1 MAFTLRQIEVFVEAA
16 KDQNF
21 RKTADRLNISQPA
34 ISRHIH
40 LLEQHAGG
48 RLFVRE
54 RGSHAQLSPLGQAM
68 LVEARAMLRAAHKV
82 SSAAD
87 GDGEGEVT
95 VRIAAGNYL
104 LDHWIRP
111 NVRRMFGA
119 QDGLNL
125 EFVQAPQHE
134 ELLRL
139 LQEGEVDCAFY
150 TGNPADVPGLAFTP
164 LRETSVG
171 IYASPALAAR
181 VRQVPQDL
189 AGLPFILSNRDTP
202 SEAWQ
207 RAMLHNAG
215 VDEVQAAARS
225 QFMEVIIDHVVEGH
239 GAGLVFDDDARP
251 FVDKG
256 QMVRLPLDF
265 PAGQRILVVRSDAQ
279 PQPRRERVI
288 RAISRLLQQG

>member
-1 MAFTLRQIEVFVEAA
+1 MAFTLRQIEVFAEAA

-34 ISRHIH
+34 ISRHIQ
-40 LLEQHAGG
+40 LLERHAGG
-48 RLFVRE
+48 RLFVRD
-54 RGSHAQLSPLGQAM
+54 RGSHAQLSPLGETM

-82 SSAAD
+82 NSAAD
-87 GDGEGEVT
+87 ADGEEVT

-111 NVRRMFGA
+111 NVRRIFGA

-125 EFVQAPQHE
+125 EFVQALQHE

-139 LQEGEVDCAFY
+139 LQESAVDCAFY
-150 TGNPADVPGLAFTP
+150 TGNLLDVPGLEFTP

-171 IYASPALAAR
+171 LYASPAMAAR

-189 AGLPFILSNRDTP
+189 AGLMFILSNRDTP

-207 RAMLHNAG
+207 RAMLQKAG
-215 VDEVQAAARS
+215 VEKVQVAARS
-225 QFMEVIIDHVVEGH
+225 QFMEVIIDHVVDGR
-239 GAGLVFDDDARP
+239 GAGLVFDEDARP
-251 FVDKG
+251 FVDQG
-256 QMVRLPLDF
+256 QIVRLPLDF
-265 PAGQRILVVRSDAQ
+265 PAGQRILVMRSDAQ
-279 PQPRRERVI
+279 PQPRKERVI

>member
-1 MAFTLRQIEVFVEAA
+1 MAFTLRQIEVFAEAA

-34 ISRHIH
+34 ISRHIQ
-40 LLEQHAGG
+40 LLERHAGG
-48 RLFVRE
+48 RLFVRD
-54 RGSHAQLSPLGQAM
+54 RGSHAQLSPLGETM

-82 SSAAD
+82 NSAAD
-87 GDGEGEVT
+87 ADGEEVT

-111 NVRRMFGA
+111 NVRRIFGA

-125 EFVQAPQHE
+125 EFVQALQHE
-134 ELLRL
+134 HLLRL
-139 LQEGEVDCAFY
+139 LQESAVDCAFY
-150 TGNPADVPGLAFTP
+150 TGNLLDVPGLEFTP

-171 IYASPALAAR
+171 LYASPAMAAR

-189 AGLPFILSNRDTP
+189 AGLMFILSNRDTP

-207 RAMLHNAG
+207 RAMLQKAG
-215 VDEVQAAARS
+215 VEKVQVAARS
-225 QFMEVIIDHVVEGH
+225 QFMEVIIDHVVDGR
-239 GAGLVFDDDARP
+239 GAGLVFDEDARP
-251 FVDKG
+251 FVDQG
-256 QMVRLPLDF
+256 QIVRLPLDF
-265 PAGQRILVVRSDAQ
+265 PAGQRILVMRSDAQ
-279 PQPRRERVI
+279 PQPRKERVI

>member
-21 RKTADRLNISQPA
+21 RRTADRLGISQPA
-34 ISRHIH
+34 ISRHIR

-54 RGSHAQLSPLGQAM
+54 RGSHAQLSPLGQTM
-68 LVEARAMLRAAHKV
+68 LVEARAILRAAHKV
-82 SSAAD
+82 TVASEPD
-87 GDGEGEVT
+87 EDVT

-104 LDHWIRP
+104 LDHLIRP
-111 NVRRMFGA
+111 NMRRMFRA
-119 QDGLNL
+119 QDALNL

-139 LQEGEVDCAFY
+139 LREDAVDCAFY
-150 TGNPADVPGLAFTP
+150 TGDVADMPGLEFHV

-171 IYASPALAAR
+171 LYAAPALAAR
-181 VRQVPQDL
+181 VRSVPDDV
-189 AGLPFILSNRDTP
+189 AALPFILSSRGTP

-207 RAMLHNAG
+207 LGILRAAG
-215 VDEVQAAARS
+215 VDAVQVAARS
-225 QFMEVIIDHVVEGH
+225 QFMEVIIDQVVNGL
-239 GAGLVFDDDARP
+239 GAGLIFDDDARP
-251 FVDKG
+251 FVDRG

-265 PAGQRILVVRSDAQ
+265 PAGQRVMVTRSDRQ
-279 PQPRRERVI
+279 PQPGKDRVI
-288 RAISRLLQQG
+288 AAICGLLQQA